1 MLGMLRLS
9 RGGLQAGKI
18 RDSSIPGE
26 GCIWAGLDMQTCRGR
41 ACQVVEIA
49 QQVNGGIKE
58 QAHILGS

>member
-9 RGGLQAGKI
+9 RDDLQAGKI
-18 RDSSIPGE
+18 RDSIIPGE
-26 GCIWAGLDMQTCRGR
+26 GCIWAGLDTQMCRGR
-41 ACQVVEIA
+41 AFQELEIA